1 VAIAKTTE
9 LGSPHPDAQAA
20 RSPKPSRLIERF
32 VILEIICQLGLLSA
46 TLAHF
51 RVLFRTAAFG
61 LSIALLVLLPGRGRL
76 HPAAKVAIFIL
87 ALLLLEM
94 LNPGVNSMLS
104 AAAQFGMYLA
114 ILAPLFWV
122 SRVRIDTHEM
132 RRVLFLQWTFQSL
145 SAAIGVLQVYFPGY
159 FQFHVSQVVASNG
172 AGYLAMEHFQNAFGE
187 LVYRPMG
194 LTDTPGG
201 AAAAGFIAV
210 LFATAFFLLDR
221 RRKMQFLYGGVM
233 LMGMAAIYLSQV
245 RVMLLMELICM
256 AAMVG
261 LLTLRAGRGEPRHA
275 RRILNKRR
283 LIRLTSLMGLVVVV
297 GFTWA
302 VAVGGTAISSR
313 INSLTASNPGEVYQ
327 KNRGQFLLYT
337 VEDVLPEYPLGAGPG
352 RWGMMAYYFG
362 NPGDVHH
369 PYLWSEI
376 QWTGWLYDGGVPMVV
391 LYVLAITLAMRVAYK
406 IALNQRFAELGVL
419 GALVF
424 AFNVSVLAATFDSN
438 YFISGGGMDFWL
450 LNAMLFNA
458 AYHTFRAPAPEPFG
472 VHA

>member
-1 VAIAKTTE
+1 MAIAETTTQHW
-9 LGSPHPDAQAA
+9 PHPKAPTA
-20 RSPKPSRLIERF
+20 RPLRPSRLLERF
-32 VILEIICQLGLLSA
+32 VILEIVCQLGLLSA

-51 RVLFRTAAFG
+51 RVIFRTAAFG
-61 LSIALLVLLPGRGRL
+61 LSIALMALLPSRSKL
-76 HPAAKVAIFIL
+76 HPAAKVAFFIL

-122 SRVRIDTHEM
+122 SRVRIGTAEM
-132 RRVLFLQWTFQSL
+132 RRVLFLQWGFQSV
-145 SAAIGVLQVYFPGY
+145 SAAVGVLQVYFPR
-159 FQFHVSQVVASNG
+159 FQFHVSQVVTGNG
-172 AGYLAMEHFQNAFGE
+172 AGYVAMLHFRNAFGE
-187 LVYRPMG
+187 FVYRPMG

-221 RRKMQFLYGGVM
+221 RRKMQFVYGGAM
-233 LMGMAAIYLSQV
+233 LVGMAAIYLSQV

-261 LLTLRAGRGEPRHA
+261 LLALRASRGELRHA

-283 LIRLTSLMGLVVVV
+283 LMALTGLMGLVVVV
-297 GFTWA
+297 GFSWA

-313 INSLTASNPGEVYQ
+313 INSLTASNPGEVYR

-362 NPGDVHH
+362 NSGNAQH
-369 PYLWSEI
+369 PSLWSEI
-376 QWTGWLYDGGVPMVV
+376 QWTGWLYDGGIPMVL
-391 LYVLAITLAMRVAYK
+391 LYGLAIALAMRVAYK

-424 AFNVSVLAATFDSN
+424 AFNVSALAATFDAN
-438 YFISGGGMDFWL
+438 YFIGGGGMDFWL

-458 AYHTFRAPAPEPFG
+458 AYHTFRAPAPARSG
-472 VHA
+472 VRE